1 MPPKH
6 RGEELMQTIDIS
18 LIKTDNQ
25 YLRLDTDVEK
35 LKKSIETVGLINPIV
50 INQNNE
56 LIAGGRR
63 YTALSQLGYTDVPVY
78 RVDKSELEQE
88 LISIDE
94 NLVRKDLENMELEQS
109 LTRGL
114 ELYEQIYPEATKF
127 DEEDLTLPESKEI
140 QIDQPNDK
148 RSFIDLTAEKTGL
161 SKKVIKSAIER
172 ESNSSESVKKLRAAG
187 ELNASQTN
195 EIIKLDEKEQEQ
207 VAELVKDKSAKD
219 VRKLVKSVREKG
231 LQSAVSDY
239 INSPQLPK
247 EYQSLSTLLKRTNK
261 IMGKILLEEMRS
273 DNEDVPKILD
283 QISTLR
289 LSLDQFLVLCAQE
302 PTSDQSI
309 EVEASE
315 QNSEYNYDQVINSAM
330 DDFSH
335 NPDQETV
342 QDL

>member
-1 MPPKH
+1 
-6 RGEELMQTIDIS
+6 MQTIDIS

-63 YTALSQLGYTDVPVY
+63 FTALTQLGYTEVPVFQ
-78 RVDKSELEQE
+78 VDKSELEQE

-94 NLVRKDLENMELEQS
+94 NLVRKDLENIELEKS

-114 ELYEQIYPEATKF
+114 EIYEQLYPEATKF
-127 DEEDLTLPESKEI
+127 DEEDLSNPEAKEI
-140 QIDQPNDK
+140 QFDQPNDK

-172 ESNSSESVKKLRAAG
+172 ESNSSDKVKQLRAAG

-195 EIIKLDEKEQEQ
+195 EIIKLEEKDQEQ
-207 VAELVKDKSAKD
+207 IADLVTGKSAKD
-219 VRKLVKSVREKG
+219 VRMLVKSVKEKG
-231 LQSAVSDY
+231 LQSAVNEY

-261 IMGKILLEEMRS
+261 IMGKILLEEMKS
-273 DNEDVPKILD
+273 DNEKVSDILD

-289 LSLDQFLVLCAQE
+289 LSLDQFLVLCADESIQAE
-302 PTSDQSI
+302 DTSL
-309 EVEASE
+309 EAS
-315 QNSEYNYDQVINSAM
+315 SESETPADYNYDQVISTAM

-335 NPDQETV
+335 NPDQDT
-342 QDL
+342 L